1 MFVLVQKLK
10 EVLFSVLPIVL
21 IVVILHFTVAP
32 VETPQL
38 IRFFLGALLIIIGL
52 AIFLF
57 GVDIGITPIGRLMG
71 KTVTKTNQLW
81 MIGLGALILGFFVS
95 IAEPDLHV
103 LARQVDLITTGQ
115 ISFYTLV
122 VVVSVGI
129 ALFLAIGFLRILLNI
144 PLYKILIVSYGVVF
158 LLAIFTSKEFFAIS
172 FDASGATTGALTV
185 PFILAMAT
193 SVSAVKRDTH
203 SMEQDSFGLVAI
215 TSIGAI
221 ISVMVMSIL
230 NRSRSLDGST
240 AMLINQYD
248 SILYPFIHK
257 FPKFTIEIA
266 LALLPIFI
274 AFLVFHFF
282 SFKLPRRQFKK
293 IIKGLLYTFIGLVLL
308 MVGINAGFMEIGS
321 MVGFRIASMDSKFYI
336 VMVGFILGL
345 VTILAEPAVH
355 ILTDQIENIT
365 SGFIKK
371 RIVLIALS
379 TGVALAVALSMI
391 RIVSQGIQLWHFIVP
406 GYILA
411 IVLTYL
417 VPKLFIGIAFDAGGV
432 ASGPMTATFILA
444 FAQGASRA
452 IEGANVLTDGFGVI
466 AMVALTPLIT
476 LQILGFL
483 FKKVLSRGGNN

>member
-21 IVVILHFTVAP
+21 IVVVLHFTIAP
-32 VETPQL
+32 LETPQL
-38 IRFFLGALLIIIGL
+38 IRFLLGAMLIIIGL
-52 AIFLF
+52 AIFLV
-57 GVDIGITPIGRLMG
+57 GIDIGITPIGRLMG
-71 KTVTKTNQLW
+71 KVVIKTNQLW
-81 MIGLGALILGFFVS
+81 VIGLGALILGFFVS
-95 IAEPDLHV
+95 VAEPDLHV
-103 LARQVDLITTGQ
+103 LARQVDLITSGQ
-115 ISFYTLV
+115 VSFVTLI

-129 ALFLAIGFLRILLNI
+129 ALFLTIGFLRILLNI
-144 PLYKILIVSYGVVF
+144 PLYKILLVSYGLVF

-172 FDASGATTGALTV
+172 FDASGAATGALTV
-185 PFILAMAT
+185 PFILAMAI

-221 ISVMVMSIL
+221 ISVMLMSLL
-230 NRSRSLDGST
+230 NQTKSLDESP
-240 AMLINQYD
+240 AMLINQYN
-248 SILYPFIHK
+248 SILDPFIQK
-257 FPKFTIEIA
+257 LPKFIFEIA
-266 LALLPIFI
+266 LALLPICLT
-274 AFLVFHFF
+274 FLVFHFI
-282 SFKLPRRQFKK
+282 SFKLPNKQFKK
-293 IIKGLLYTFIGLVLL
+293 ILKGLVYTYTGLVLL
-308 MVGINAGFMEIGS
+308 MVGVNAGFMEVGS
-321 MVGFRIASMDSKFYI
+321 IIGFRIASMESKFFI

-355 ILTDQIENIT
+355 ILTDQIENVT

-371 RIVLIALS
+371 RIVLLALS
-379 TGVALAVALSMI
+379 TGVAFALALSMI
-391 RIVSQGIQLWHFIVP
+391 RIVSQGIQLWYFIVP
-406 GYILA
+406 GYLLA

-444 FAQGASRA
+444 FTQGASRA
-452 IEGANVLTDGFGVI
+452 IEGANILTDGFGVV

-483 FKKVLSRGGNN
+483 YKRILSLGGNN